1 MKEVYLY
8 QVLEE
13 NKVRCKVCNHFC
25 VINEGKR
32 GICKVRVNKGGKLY
46 TLVYGRLIA
55 ENVDPIEKKPFYH
68 FLPESFAFSIA
79 TVGCNFVCPFCQNY
93 DISQLW
99 EEKNIIGVI
108 EETPQDVVKK
118 AISYKC
124 QSISYTYTEPTVFF
138 EFAYDTA
145 KIAKEK
151 GLKNNFVTN
160 GYMSK
165 EALKM
170 ISPYLDAANV
180 DLKGDEEFYRK
191 LCKAKRNPVIENIK
205 MMKELGIWVEV
216 TTLLIPDYNDSEEQI
231 SQIAKIIKEIDPSIP
246 WHISRFF
253 PHFKMSDHFPTPVE
267 KIKRARE
274 IGFEEGLK
282 YVYTGN
288 IPGDDGENTYC
299 SSCKKLLIRRFGYN
313 ILENNIINGKC
324 KFCGEKIDGVF

>member
-25 VINEGKR
+25 IINEGKR
-32 GICKVRVNKGGKLY
+32 GICRVRINKGGKLY

-79 TVGCNFVCPFCQNY
+79 TVGCNFACPFCQNY

-108 EETPQDVVKK
+108 EETPEDVVRK

-180 DLKGDEEFYRK
+180 DLKGDEEFYKK

-216 TTLLIPDYNDSEEQI
+216 TTLLIPCLLYTS
-231 SQIAKIIKEIDPSIP
+231 PSP
-246 WHISRFF
+246 RDLSTSRM
-253 PHFKMSDHFPTPVE
+253 P
-267 KIKRARE
+267 
-274 IGFEEGLK
+274 
-282 YVYTGN
+282 
-288 IPGDDGENTYC
+288 
-299 SSCKKLLIRRFGYN
+299 SSA
-313 ILENNIINGKC
+313 
-324 KFCGEKIDGVF
+324 